1 MVLDDQFDS
10 DGGSVKVK
18 LLRSVVIQI
27 VIHYI
32 INFYKISESLKVGI
46 ASHVPMIA
54 MLRPKPS
61 AIDFGNILCMEILFL
76 EDCCLQVCVCAR
88 VCILA
93 HNMRER
99 ERERD
104 GEAAVLS
111 TEYSPLW
118 WHRH

>member
-1 MVLDDQFDS
+1 
-10 DGGSVKVK
+10 
-18 LLRSVVIQI
+18 
-27 VIHYI
+27 
-32 INFYKISESLKVGI
+32 
-46 ASHVPMIA
+46 MIA

-99 ERERD
+99 EMERRPCSVRIIRRFGGTGID
-104 GEAAVLS
+104 IAHTPSSATDVEATSSVILLQGMS
-111 TEYSPLW
+111 
-118 WHRH
+118 